1 MRKFRLKETF
11 QESTVFIEVIICTKV
26 RIAQGDRKP
35 FPCTASVNGTG
46 RKMVSPPSSLT
57 SLFLQLQLANGSTI
71 RPITVRSEI
80 LDKQA
85 KPIWG
90 RNLRVQL
97 RVRTY
102 KMGPEI
108 CFSLMLICP
117 VRFGTR
123 LELINRDVI
132 PGFIRFPSPDYLPVG
147 LQGRPVQALCTILT
161 F

>member
-1 MRKFRLKETF
+1 
-11 QESTVFIEVIICTKV
+11 
-26 RIAQGDRKP
+26 
-35 FPCTASVNGTG
+35 
-46 RKMVSPPSSLT
+46 MVSPSSSYFLIPPTIFIPSPRLC
-57 SLFLQLQLANGSTI
+57 LLRRLANGSTI
-71 RPITVRSEI
+71 RTIRVRSEI

-90 RNLRVQL
+90 RILRVQL
-97 RVRTY
+97 RVRTH
-102 KMGPEI
+102 KKGPDI

-161 F
+161 FWDKFTYVLEIRDSQNLANLREGCAQN